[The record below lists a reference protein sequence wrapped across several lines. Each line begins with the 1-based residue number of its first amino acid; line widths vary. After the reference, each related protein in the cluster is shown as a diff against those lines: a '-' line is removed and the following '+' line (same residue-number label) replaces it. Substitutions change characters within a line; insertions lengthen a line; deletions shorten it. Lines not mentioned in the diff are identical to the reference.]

1 MQAVFTVFANGA
13 VDLSL
18 AVTRDPIFP
27 MLPRFGIRLFLP
39 KELNQVDYFGIGP
52 FESYIDK
59 RRAGYH
65 GCFSS
70 DVRAMHEDYLRPQ
83 ENGSHYDCDYVTIGN
98 TDVSLTA
105 ASAVPFSFNASVYT
119 EEELTKKAHNYEL
132 EESGYTV
139 LCIDYRQNGIGSN
152 SCGPELLEKYRLDET
167 EFTFAFRL
175 VPQC

>member
-1 MQAVFTVFANGA
+1 
-13 VDLSL
+13 
-18 AVTRDPIFP
+18 

-83 ENGSHYDCDYVTIGN
+83 ENGSHYHCAFVKVG
-98 TDVSLTA
+98 
-105 ASAVPFSFNASVYT
+105 
-119 EEELTKKAHNYEL
+119 ELKAEGTKA
-132 EESGYTV
+132 
-139 LCIDYRQNGIGSN
+139 D
-152 SCGPELLEKYRLDET
+152 LL
-167 EFTFAFRL
+167 
-175 VPQC
+175 